1 MKWETGT
8 ADDVTTRAA
17 ARYDFAV
24 PLTIEVSNGLF
35 RPADR
40 IDALLVELS
49 DGGAAII
56 APQDR
61 RYRLKKRYRVHIDD
75 HVGIVEIRN
84 LVALDGAQA
93 RLGVAFLRLDL
104 ELQELV
110 IDSLDNARHESSR
123 LVKPSNMALPQ
134 TAELTPPPI
143 PAELSVPPAD
153 ELSPPAA

>member
-8 ADDVTTRAA
+8 ASETTTRAA

-24 PLTIEVSNGLF
+24 PLTIELSNGLF
-35 RPADR
+35 RTADR

-49 DGGAAII
+49 EGGAAII
-56 APQDR
+56 APVDN
-61 RYRLKKRYRVHIDD
+61 RYRLKKRYRVNIDD

-84 LVALDGAQA
+84 LVSLDGAQA

-123 LVKPSNMALPQ
+123 LVRPSSMELPE

-143 PAELSVPPAD
+143 PAELSLPAPG